1 MKKNKLY
8 LAAIPFGLFLVFI
21 ILFTNLT
28 KKDSVENF
36 LTFEVK
42 PGLVEDVVS
51 TTGATVDEASYVLD
65 TVNPPLLVSLFG
77 TDQNLNSNDRFIE
90 GWTVKKVFLEAG
102 SLVNKNDSLISVEN
116 IDGTKRTI
124 KSPFKGR
131 VIEMNSV
138 KGFLAEDGF
147 STIGAGDFI
156 VKAAVSVNEVKNIKL
171 NMPIAL
177 LINDT
182 NTQTSGIITSIS
194 PSASGS
200 IGDKGESA
208 YEILIKVT
216 PGAIPDLA
224 RAGMSVTYDVIG
236 TDGAR
241 IRYTTGELINEYT
254 YSMNVDGTYNLVSK
268 FGTDVSAKSKVNVEN
283 YLVEELMVGPGS
295 IVKIND
301 SILKL
306 RNLDGSIKTI
316 KSPMQGIVREL
327 FTVDRAYI
335 SGKILK
341 LGTGGIFANVQVSE
355 FDITKLKVDQEVDL
369 FIGNQVDSIKGKVIS
384 IGQTSSIKGSS
395 VTQYDVII
403 EPAVSAQDLLV
414 DMSVSARIILT
425 QKNASKIIPIQ
436 ALIEENNQ
444 YFVNLLNPE
453 GLSSRVEIKI
463 GVRGTQYIEVISG
476 VDLGDKV
483 IIGKGSDSLEIPT
496 SNDPFADQRSERVEE
511 QTNSS
516 QK

>member
-1 MKKNKLY
+1 
-8 LAAIPFGLFLVFI
+8 
-21 ILFTNLT
+21 
-28 KKDSVENF
+28 
-36 LTFEVK
+36 
-42 PGLVEDVVS
+42 
-51 TTGATVDEASYVLD
+51 
-65 TVNPPLLVSLFG
+65 
-77 TDQNLNSNDRFIE
+77 
-90 GWTVKKVFLEAG
+90 
-102 SLVNKNDSLISVEN
+102 
-116 IDGTKRTI
+116 
-124 KSPFKGR
+124 
-131 VIEMNSV
+131 
-138 KGFLAEDGF
+138 
-147 STIGAGDFI
+147 
-156 VKAAVSVNEVKNIKL
+156 
-171 NMPIAL
+171 
-177 LINDT
+177 
-182 NTQTSGIITSIS
+182 
-194 PSASGS
+194 
-200 IGDKGESA
+200 
-208 YEILIKVT
+208 
-216 PGAIPDLA
+216 
-224 RAGMSVTYDVIG
+224 
-236 TDGAR
+236 
-241 IRYTTGELINEYT
+241 
-254 YSMNVDGTYNLVSK
+254 MNVDGTYNLVSK
-268 FGTDVSAKSKVNVEN
+268 FGTDVSARSKVNVEN

-403 EPAVSAQDLLV
+403 EPVVSAQDLLV
-414 DMSVSARIILT
+414 DMSVTARIILT

-436 ALIEENNQ
+436 SLIEENNQ
-444 YFVNLLNPE
+444 YFVNVLNSE

-483 IIGKGSDSLEIPT
+483 IIGKGSDTLEIPT